1 MLPITIGSFFGPF
14 LGVSF
19 SLLAIQH
26 TNTGIA
32 STIMALVPIFIIPP
46 SILLFKHKVTARE
59 MLGTVI
65 SLSGVAL
72 FFLKRLKSNLSHIHE
87 TNITNPLKDYIRRS
101 AKFILYIVL
110 IFFVVLGLYPL
121 MKYGKPLSDSMGD
134 LLNNSRFT
142 TMFGILMVYGMLYP
156 MIAFTKIKRH
166 LNGSF
171 EQNRDKIERA
181 FEKLE
186 YVKTQD
192 VPGYCFLSQKVSIRP
207 VCAMA

>member
-1 MLPITIGSFFGPF
+1 M
-14 LGVSF
+14 
-19 SLLAIQH
+19 
-26 TNTGIA
+26 
-32 STIMALVPIFIIPP
+32 
-46 SILLFKHKVTARE
+46 
-59 MLGTVI
+59 
-65 SLSGVAL
+65 
-72 FFLKRLKSNLSHIHE
+72 
-87 TNITNPLKDYIRRS
+87 KDYIRRS

-121 MKYGKPLSDSMGD
+121 MKYGKPLSVSMED

-192 VPGYCFLSQKVSIRP
+192 IPGKVAFRKKSQFARLVQWHEDEITLYTNENPVIISGFRKRVLRVNKLIDLELSKEE
-207 VCAMA
+207 

>member
-1 MLPITIGSFFGPF
+1 M
-14 LGVSF
+14 
-19 SLLAIQH
+19 
-26 TNTGIA
+26 N
-32 STIMALVPIFIIPP
+32 
-46 SILLFKHKVTARE
+46 
-59 MLGTVI
+59 
-65 SLSGVAL
+65 
-72 FFLKRLKSNLSHIHE
+72 
-87 TNITNPLKDYIRRS
+87 DYIRRS

-110 IFFVVLGLYPL
+110 IFFIVLGLYPL
-121 MKYGKPLSDSMGD
+121 MKYGKPLSVSMSD

-186 YVKTQD
+186 YIKTQD
-192 VPGYCFLSQKVSIRP
+192 DPGKVVFRKKSKFARLVQWHEDEITLYTNENPVIISGFRKRVIRADKMIDLELSREE
-207 VCAMA
+207 

>member
-1 MLPITIGSFFGPF
+1 M
-14 LGVSF
+14 
-19 SLLAIQH
+19 
-26 TNTGIA
+26 
-32 STIMALVPIFIIPP
+32 
-46 SILLFKHKVTARE
+46 
-59 MLGTVI
+59 
-65 SLSGVAL
+65 
-72 FFLKRLKSNLSHIHE
+72 
-87 TNITNPLKDYIRRS
+87 KDYIRRS

-121 MKYGKPLSDSMGD
+121 MKYGKPLSVSMGD

-142 TMFGILMVYGMLYP
+142 TMFGILMVYGMVYP
-156 MIAFTKIKRH
+156 MIAFVKVKRH

-192 VPGYCFLSQKVSIRP
+192 IRGIVAFRKKSQFARFVQWHEDKITLYTDENPVIISGFRKRVIRVDKLIDLELSKEE
-207 VCAMA
+207 